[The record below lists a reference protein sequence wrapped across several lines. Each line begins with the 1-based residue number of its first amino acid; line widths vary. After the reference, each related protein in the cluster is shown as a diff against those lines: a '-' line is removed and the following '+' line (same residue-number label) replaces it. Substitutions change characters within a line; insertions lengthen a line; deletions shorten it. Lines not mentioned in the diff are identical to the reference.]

1 VSLTAN
7 ADIFGP
13 GRAALALARA
23 AFGGRGFFVSTR
35 ALPADFVR
43 VPYTFGEP
51 ETDRRNRLAKLAANL
66 GQKKIQTTESTE
78 NTEGTEQERVRS
90 QDPETHSHLT
100 SALSALSVVNHP
112 IVPTPVGEP
121 QGLDTIAFFAAGRSA
136 FPAAHIVVDLELLGH
151 KLGQLCLSFGADAIV
166 GTIVDQRALRLGER
180 AGSNELTH
188 DEAAQL
194 LRASGFEPCAGLPE
208 GRAREP

>member
-1 VSLTAN
+1 MSSTAN

-13 GRAALALARA
+13 GHEALALARTT
-23 AFGGRGFFVSTR
+23 FGGRGFFVSAR

-43 VPYTFGEP
+43 VPFTFGEP
-51 ETDRRNRLAKLAANL
+51 EAARRGRLA
-66 GQKKIQTTESTE
+66 
-78 NTEGTEQERVRS
+78 
-90 QDPETHSHLT
+90 
-100 SALSALSVVNHP
+100 ALSVVNHP

-121 QGLDTIAFFAAGRSA
+121 QGLDTIAFFAACRSVL
-136 FPAAHIVVDLELLGH
+136 PAAHIVVDLELLGQ

-194 LRASGFEPCAGLPE
+194 LRASGFEPCAGLPKE
-208 GRAREP
+208 RAREP